1 MKKDEA
7 KSKEENVAEDL
18 KKRYPYLHDFSR
30 EDIQILLNTKQLQN
44 FVKKYKLPDDTY
56 LKELSD
62 PNAFIEKISNLST
75 SIYLGSPKK
84 KFKEDFNTIY
94 IPKIGNSKV
103 CTSIQDLQIKEQNY
117 IKVIIDPTKAYSEF
131 LASFLNSDLGLSIRS
146 QCMKGYIPFL
156 NKTTVCDMH
165 VLIPSLK
172 QQKKI
177 LNFLLVVNKKK
188 NDLANV
194 SNRLDELKTEL
205 ISKPSSLEKVSEE
218 YFEIAKDVEPSKKI
232 LKKSFTEWIDTIPFP
247 LAVIL
252 REYLSLKEGSGHKF
266 RVLLKFFEAT
276 VAFFNTIY
284 FGAYRD
290 SDTNFEEIKN
300 KLKNADLNFK
310 HLTFGIWVKTF
321 SVFSKYTRT
330 LQNEDRK
337 TCEKIF
343 CDEDLLLPS
352 ILSDK
357 KLVNI
362 FLEALRIRNQEEAHG
377 SYIDLET
384 AENMNSNL
392 YEMVES
398 FREIIGDLWTRNELV
413 QLDTSE
419 AYSENEYVHHFSS
432 LMGSHTTFIKKS
444 KTMAHGL
451 FKNNLYLINSKPTKP
466 IKLEKFL
473 QISTPPK
480 KLKNA
485 CYFYNKI
492 NNKGKVHF
500 ISYHYS
506 NTIEGD
512 FPDQLLDL
520 IDEIT

>member
-1 MKKDEA
+1 MKKEEA
-7 KSKEENVAEDL
+7 KFEELKNKFPHLDKFAE
-18 KKRYPYLHDFSR
+18 KKNMQKNL
-30 EDIQILLNTKQLQN
+30 IALLSPE
-44 FVKKYKLPDDTY
+44 FFEKYKLPDDSY
-56 LKELSD
+56 LKEFDD
-62 PNAFIEKISNLST
+62 PNALIEKISDLST
-75 SIYLGSPKK
+75 SISLGSPKK

-103 CTSIQDLQIKEQNY
+103 CISILDLKIKEQNY
-117 IKVIIDPTKAYSEF
+117 IKVIIDPTKSYAEF
-131 LASFLNSDLGLSIRS
+131 LASFLNSDLGLTIRS
-146 QCMKGYIPFL
+146 KCMKGYIPFL
-156 NKTTVCDMH
+156 NKTSVSNMH

-177 LNFLLVVNKKK
+177 LNFLLIVNKKK

-194 SNRLDELKTEL
+194 SNRLDELKAEL
-205 ISKPSSLEKVSEE
+205 ISKPSSLEEVSKE
-218 YFEIAKDVEPSKKI
+218 YAEIAKDVEPSKKI

-252 REYLSLKEGSGHKF
+252 REYLSLKEGDGHKF

-284 FGAYRD
+284 FGAYRESKKD
-290 SDTNFEEIKN
+290 FEEIKN
-300 KLKNADLNFK
+300 KLKNDKLNFK
-310 HLTFGIWVKTF
+310 HLTFGIWVQTF
-321 SVFSKYTRT
+321 AVFCKYTRT
-330 LQNEDRK
+330 LLNEDRK
-337 TCEKIF
+337 TCERIF
-343 CDEDLLLPS
+343 CDEDLILPT

-362 FLEALRIRNQEEAHG
+362 FSEALRIRNQEEAHG

-384 AENMNSNL
+384 AENMNNNL

-444 KTMAHGL
+444 KKMEHGL

-485 CYFYNKI
+485 CYFYNKV
-492 NNKGKVHF
+492 NRQGKVHF

-506 NTIEGD
+506 NTIEGN
-512 FPDQLLDL
+512 FSEQLLAL
-520 IDEIT
+520 IDELT

>member
-1 MKKDEA
+1 MKNEEANFEKLKIRIPDFDTFSEIKKKD
-7 KSKEENVAEDL
+7 
-18 KKRYPYLHDFSR
+18 
-30 EDIQILLNTKQLQN
+30 IQNLSTFLPPEY
-44 FVKKYKLPDDTY
+44 FKKYKHPDDSY
-56 LKELSD
+56 LKEFND
-62 PNAFIEKISNLST
+62 PHALIKKISDLST
-75 SIYLGSPKK
+75 SIYLGSSKK

-94 IPKIGNSKV
+94 IPKIGKSKV
-103 CTSIQDLQIKEQNY
+103 CTSIFDLKIKEQNY
-117 IKVIIDPTKAYSEF
+117 IKVFIDPTKSYAEF
-131 LASFLNSDLGLSIRS
+131 LASFLNSDLGITIRS
-146 QCMKGYIPFL
+146 KCMKGYIPQF
-156 NKTTVCDMH
+156 NKTTVGDMH

-194 SNRLDELKTEL
+194 SNRLDELKAGL
-205 ISKPSSLEKVSEE
+205 ISKPSLLSEVSKE
-218 YFEIAKDVEPSKKI
+218 YAEIAKDVEPSKKI

-276 VAFFNTIY
+276 VAFFSTIY
-284 FGAYRD
+284 FGAYRE
-290 SDTNFEEIKN
+290 SEKEFEEIKK
-300 KLKNADLNFK
+300 KLKNDKLNFK
-310 HLTFGIWVKTF
+310 HLTFGIWDQTF
-321 SVFSKYTRT
+321 AIFAKHTRT
-330 LQNEDRK
+330 LINEDRK

-343 CDEDLLLPS
+343 CDEDLLLPI

-357 KLVNI
+357 RLVNI
-362 FLEALRIRNQEEAHG
+362 IHEARRIRNQEEAHG
-377 SYIDLET
+377 SYIDLER
-384 AENMNSNL
+384 AEEMNNNL
-392 YEMVES
+392 YELIES
-398 FREIIGDLWTRNELV
+398 FREIIGDLWTKNELV
-413 QLDTSE
+413 QLDSSE

-444 KTMAHGL
+444 KEMEYGL
-451 FKNNLYLINSKPTKP
+451 FKNNLYLINSKPIKP

-485 CYFYNKI
+485 CYFYNKV
-492 NNKGKVHF
+492 NNQGKVHF
-500 ISYHYS
+500 ISYHFS
-506 NTIEGD
+506 NTIEGNYSG
-512 FPDQLLDL
+512 QLLAL